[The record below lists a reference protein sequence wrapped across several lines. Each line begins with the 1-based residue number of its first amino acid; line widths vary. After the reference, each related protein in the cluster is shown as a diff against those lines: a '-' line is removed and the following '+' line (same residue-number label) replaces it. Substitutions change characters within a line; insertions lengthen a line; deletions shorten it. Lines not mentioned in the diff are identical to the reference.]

1 VRSSSESIAL
11 ESQENL
17 MPKNLTPT
25 PITEYILASQDRALA
40 AIRQSQSATVE
51 IVESW
56 AKSVESASAEL
67 PAIPVLKA
75 LPTADELVQTT
86 FDFYGKLLAAQR
98 EFAERLVTAA
108 APAVKT
114 APVEVPA

>member
-1 VRSSSESIAL
+1 
-11 ESQENL
+11 
-17 MPKNLTPT
+17 MPT
-25 PITEYILASQDRALA
+25 PITEYIVASQDRALA
-40 AIRQSQSATVE
+40 AIRQSQSATVDF
-51 IVESW
+51 VESW

-67 PAIPVLKA
+67 PAIPVPKA
-75 LPTADELVQTT
+75 FPSAEEFVQTY

-98 EFAERLVTAA
+98 EFAQRLVTAA